1 MAGKKFKAAFIAMAP
16 DADPALHRTVIET
29 SIQQLTSVLVKDE
42 DEGVR
47 VCRDL
52 VRKKGVQSFLLCPG
66 FTNQGVGRIADAV
79 GSRVAVSVSRGD
91 GPSSALGRKYLKEA
105 GFPDR

>member
-1 MAGKKFKAAFIAMAP
+1 MTGKKFRAAFVAMAP
-16 DADPALHRTVIET
+16 DADPALHRTGIET
-29 SIQQLTSVLVKDE
+29 SIYQLTSVLVKDE
-42 DEGVR
+42 DEGVQ

-52 VRKKGVQSFLLCPG
+52 AKKKGVRSFLLCPG
-66 FTNQGVGRIADAV
+66 FTNQGVGKVADAV
-79 GSRVAVSVSRGD
+79 GSKVAVNVSRGD

>member
-1 MAGKKFKAAFIAMAP
+1 MVGKKFKAAFVAMAP
-16 DADPALHRTVIET
+16 DADPTLHRTVIET
-29 SIQQLTSVLVKDE
+29 SIYQLTSVLVKDE

-52 VRKKGVQSFLLCPG
+52 VKKKGVQSFLLCPG

-79 GSRVAVSVSRGD
+79 GSKVAVNVSRGD
-91 GPSSALGRKYLKEA
+91 GPSSAVARRYMKEA